1 MPGFGCVDMTRLQS
15 NNSLVDIYQKAW
27 RSPEWAARVAL
38 LHEDSVIRYAEL
50 AARVDDMAAA
60 LQEQGVA
67 HGDLVAIAMERSLD
81 AVLAI
86 LGTLWAGAC
95 PCPLEPGLSKSDIDA
110 RISAAAI
117 DALICDTS
125 CAHLANGQPALVIP
139 FERLRHDA
147 VGRGNVNIS
156 LARHDRALLLFT
168 SGSTG
173 RPKGV
178 LLSHGNLLSN
188 TVGLVAHDAI
198 SPDDRLLHMMPLHH
212 TNGLN
217 NQLFTPLAIGASVVL
232 GARFKAEAVPDL
244 LERHRP
250 TIVTGV
256 PTMYARMLSRDF
268 SPDGLAG
275 LRMARCGSAPIPI
288 ELHREIEAK
297 LGCRLI
303 VSYGLSEATC
313 TSTMNPP
320 SRAKVGS
327 VGTVLSGQF
336 IRLVHPAKGREVN
349 VGQEGEICIGG
360 ASVMLG
366 YVGSDIDD
374 AGRGVKDGW
383 LRTGDLGRFDSDG
396 YLYVTGRI
404 KDVIIRGGENL
415 SPQVIENVINMN
427 AGVAACCVVGRP
439 DSDLGEVPVAFVVRR
454 AEAMVGVDD
463 IADLVRS
470 KLPRSCQLQA
480 VIFVDQLP
488 ESSIGK
494 IDRKSLGQRAKSLPQ
509 PQQQLL

>member
-1 MPGFGCVDMTRLQS
+1 MTGLQS
-15 NNSLVDIYQKAW
+15 DTSLVEIYQKAW
-27 RSPEWAARVAL
+27 RSPQWAARVAL
-38 LHEDSVIRYAEL
+38 VHEECTVRYGEL
-50 AARVDDMAAA
+50 ATRVEDMAGS
-60 LQEQGVA
+60 LREQGVA

-81 AVLAI
+81 MVLVI
-86 LGTLWAGAC
+86 LSTLWAGAC
-95 PCPLEPGLSKSDIDA
+95 PCPLEPGLSKSDIAA
-110 RISAAAI
+110 RIAAAGI
-117 DALICDTS
+117 DALICDS
-125 CAHLANGQPALVIP
+125 GGADLGNEQPVQVIP
-139 FERLRHDA
+139 FGRLRDGPI
-147 VGRGNVNIS
+147 GRDNAKIR

-188 TVGLVAHDAI
+188 AAGLVAHDAI
-198 SPDDRLLHMMPLHH
+198 FPDDRLLHMMPLHH

-217 NQLFTPLAIGASVVL
+217 NQLFTPLAIGASVIL

-250 TIVTGV
+250 TIMTGV
-256 PTMYARMLSRDF
+256 PTMYARMLSREF
-268 SPDGLAG
+268 SPGGLAG
-275 LRMARCGSAPIPI
+275 LRMARCGSAPMPI

-320 SRAKVGS
+320 TRARIGS
-327 VGTVLSGQF
+327 VGTVLSGQSV
-336 IRLVHPAKGREVN
+336 RLVDPASGREVN

-383 LRTGDLGRFDSDG
+383 LRTGDLGRFDADG

-415 SPQVIENVINMN
+415 SPQVIENVINMH
-427 AGVAACCVVGRP
+427 AGVAASCVVGRP

-454 AEAMVGVDD
+454 ADAVVAADD
-463 IADLVRS
+463 IAALVRAE
-470 KLPRSCQLQA
+470 LPRSCQLQA

-509 PQQQLL
+509 PQLLS

>member
-1 MPGFGCVDMTRLQS
+1 MTALQS
-15 NNSLVDIYQKAW
+15 NVSLVEIYQKAW
-27 RSPEWAARVAL
+27 QSSQWAARIAL
-38 LHEDSVIRYAEL
+38 VHEECTVRYGEL
-50 AARVDDMAAA
+50 AARVGDMATS
-60 LQEQGVA
+60 LREQGVA

-81 AVLAI
+81 MVLVI
-86 LGTLWAGAC
+86 LGALWAGAC
-95 PCPLEPGLSKSDIDA
+95 PCPLEPGLSQADIDA
-110 RISAAAI
+110 RIAAAGI
-117 DALICDTS
+117 DVLIYDAGS
-125 CAHLANGQPALVIP
+125 ADSAKGQPVQLIP
-139 FERLRHDA
+139 FERLRHGVIGHDNA
-147 VGRGNVNIS
+147 AIE
-156 LARHDRALLLFT
+156 LAPHDPALLLFT

-188 TVGLVAHDAI
+188 TAGLVAHDAI
-198 SPDDRLLHMMPLHH
+198 CPDDRLLHMMPLHH

-217 NQLFTPLAIGASVVL
+217 NQLFTPLAIGASVIL

-250 TIVTGV
+250 TIMTGV
-256 PTMYARMLSRDF
+256 PTMYARMLSQEF
-268 SPDGLAG
+268 SPGGLAG
-275 LRMARCGSAPIPI
+275 LRMARCGSAPMPV

-320 SRAKVGS
+320 TRARIGS
-327 VGTVLSGQF
+327 VGTVLSGQSV
-336 IRLVHPAKGREVN
+336 RLVDPASGREVEA
-349 VGQEGEICIGG
+349 GQEGEICIGG

-366 YVGSDIDD
+366 YVGSDLDD

-383 LRTGDLGRFDSDG
+383 LRTGDLGRFDADG

-415 SPQVIENVINMN
+415 SPQVIENVINVH
-427 AGVAACCVVGRP
+427 AGVATSCVVGRP

-454 AEAMVGVDD
+454 ADAVVHPDD
-463 IADLVRS
+463 IAALVRA

-480 VIFVDQLP
+480 IIFVDQLP

-494 IDRKSLGQRAKSLPQ
+494 IDRKSLGLQAKSLPQ
-509 PQQQLL
+509 PQLSS